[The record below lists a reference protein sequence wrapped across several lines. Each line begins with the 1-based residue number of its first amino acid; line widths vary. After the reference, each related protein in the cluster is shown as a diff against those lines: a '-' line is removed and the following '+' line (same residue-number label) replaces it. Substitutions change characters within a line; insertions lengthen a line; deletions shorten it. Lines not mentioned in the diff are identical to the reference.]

1 MHISIHENVQ
11 PPLWHLSNQL
21 KTVQSQSIFWIF
33 ILLQFCQ
40 FRVAYLSAVAS
51 LADSAGQPSVAARWL
66 ARPIPCPARQ
76 SQVWSPAQHH
86 QPPTLLYISCI
97 ARRSCLPCPSPPA
110 QLQAPTPSLKISTA
124 PPEPLACCMQRWP
137 QPFLLA
143 CLIYMRR
150 QCPARFKADMK
161 KRQAGLEPAI
171 KRKYVIM
178 AAGEKVQT
186 SNSLRW
192 RRSFTRKHIL

>member
-33 ILLQFCQ
+33 LLLQFCQ

-97 ARRSCLPCPSPPA
+97 ARRSCLPRPSPPA

-124 PPEPLACCMQRWP
+124 PPRA
-137 QPFLLA
+137 
-143 CLIYMRR
+143 
-150 QCPARFKADMK
+150 
-161 KRQAGLEPAI
+161 AGLLYATLASAI
-171 KRKYVIM
+171 FIGVSDLHAPPMPGKVQGRHEK
-178 AAGEKVQT
+178 AAGGLGAG
-186 SNSLRW
+186 N
-192 RRSFTRKHIL
+192 